1 MVMSLWAATVRRQSD
16 ICVAE
21 ECGWSYMEKII
32 FLIAAV
38 LIYINLPKI
47 FSYFYQEDLTADNDA
62 FTPWG
67 RFLRRH
73 FSEPLPPFAKY
84 GIIVMII
91 AAVLIMACMYFFA

>member
-1 MVMSLWAATVRRQSD
+1 
-16 ICVAE
+16 
-21 ECGWSYMEKII
+21 MEKII

-73 FSEPLPPFAKY
+73 FSESLPPFAKY

-91 AAVLIMACMYFFA
+91 AAVLIMTCMYFFA

>member
-1 MVMSLWAATVRRQSD
+1 
-16 ICVAE
+16 
-21 ECGWSYMEKII
+21 MEKII
-32 FLIAAV
+32 FLVAAV

-73 FSEPLPPFAKY
+73 FSEPLPPFVRY

>member
-1 MVMSLWAATVRRQSD
+1 
-16 ICVAE
+16 
-21 ECGWSYMEKII
+21 MEKII

-73 FSEPLPPFAKY
+73 FSEPLPPFARY
-84 GIIVMII
+84 DIIAMII

>member
-1 MVMSLWAATVRRQSD
+1 
-16 ICVAE
+16 
-21 ECGWSYMEKII
+21 MEKIL
-32 FLIAAV
+32 FLAASV

-47 FSYFYQEDLTADNDA
+47 FSYFYQEDLTGDNDA

-84 GIIVMII
+84 SIIVMIV
-91 AAVLIMACMYFFA
+91 AAVLVMACMYFFM

>member
-1 MVMSLWAATVRRQSD
+1 
-16 ICVAE
+16 
-21 ECGWSYMEKII
+21 MEKII

-73 FSEPLPPFAKY
+73 FSEPLPPFVRY
-84 GIIVMII
+84 GIIAMII
-91 AAVLIMACMYFFA
+91 VAAVIMACMYFFA

>member
-1 MVMSLWAATVRRQSD
+1 MVVYGKNYFLDCCSLNLYQSSED
-16 ICVAE
+16 
-21 ECGWSYMEKII
+21 
-32 FLIAAV
+32 
-38 LIYINLPKI
+38 